1 MTKGFL
7 LILLINTCQA
17 FNISSW
23 YVGNSNKKS
32 YPIEKIRWDI
42 ITHIHGGNS
51 VHVLKNGTA
60 FCEKKN
66 EFTKNLIEIAHKH
79 NTKVMAGMGG
89 FDVHKSL
96 WQPQIY
102 GRQTENFFN
111 TIKKAL
117 DDCNIDGIEVDYEWQ
132 DTDWGEIGIIPYE
145 LSTRYSNFLAR
156 LKKTTGKIVSAD
168 ISIEGVGKGEY
179 ILGFFPWINAT
190 MLNRGDFDFVNTMSY
205 HWSRFGSLYAWKKD
219 GFFIDLWGIDRKRV
233 NIGIPY
239 FSTQFWQHS
248 GSEPTWQGLS
258 PSCPNVAYDQNVC
271 QETVFVGKKM
281 NYELGKF
288 IKEGGFRGAF
298 PWAINYDSIEYNNSL
313 INYLYKGLSE
323 ESFV

>member
-1 MTKGFL
+1 MMKSFL
-7 LILLINTCQA
+7 LILLLNACQA

-23 YVGNSNKKS
+23 YVGNHDLNY

-42 ITHIHGGNS
+42 ITHIHNTNS
-51 VHVLKNGTA
+51 LHVLKNGTA
-60 FCEKKN
+60 FCAKKN
-66 EFTKNLIEIAHKH
+66 EFYKKLTSLAHKYGAKIM
-79 NTKVMAGMGG
+79 TGVGD

-102 GRQTENFFN
+102 SRQTENFFN
-111 TIKKAL
+111 SIKKAL

-132 DTDWGEIGIIPYE
+132 DTDWGQIGIIPYE

-168 ISIEGVGKGEY
+168 ISIGGIGKGEY

-205 HWSRFGSLYAWKKD
+205 HWSRFGSLFAWKKD

-239 FSTQFWQHS
+239 YSSSYWHKDVT
-248 GSEPTWQGLS
+248 ETWHGLS
-258 PSCPNVAYDQNVC
+258 KLCPNIAYDQNVC

-323 ESFV
+323 ESLV